1 MFSEKE
7 IRRVIR
13 EELRN
18 IIVRHNLKQLNEQPS
33 KKVQT
38 KPHSPKKRLKRR
50 K

>member
-18 IIVRHNLKQLNEQPS
+18 IIVRHNLNQLNEQSS
-33 KKVQT
+33 KKSQT
-38 KPHSPKKRLKRR
+38 KSPSPKKRIKRR